1 MTYWI
6 EVPSAIDGDIVD
18 AVVQGAVLSVTRNGK
33 ELAQADYQLSC
44 GHMRET
50 AGCPACLERN
60 EGRHQLQHGATR
72 PRLLISRDKRQPVAG
87 VGHYR
92 RANVGHA
99 CSSAEAEWRRQK
111 RRGSKN
117 GFPPSSAL
125 VRNLAVMKCGLPH
138 VAMSMRQRRQWNG
151 LTRWRSMA

>member
-33 ELAQADYQLSC
+33 ALAQADYQLSC

-60 EGRHQLQHGATR
+60 EGFALADGFDA
-72 PRLLISRDKRQPVAG
+72 LSRG
-87 VGHYR
+87 VGVR
-92 RANVGHA
+92 SRGTWRMRDG
-99 CSSAEAEWRRQK
+99 SSA
-111 RRGSKN
+111 
-117 GFPPSSAL
+117 
-125 VRNLAVMKCGLPH
+125 
-138 VAMSMRQRRQWNG
+138 
-151 LTRWRSMA
+151 